1 MFPGL
6 FYVKVV
12 FSMDDATVFMLK
24 KGQTSISNLLL
35 ENYTD
40 LGLNDGEFLLL
51 LMLMKFD
58 QQKEDV
64 DLEALSKMMGKTD
77 AEIGTLLNNLIVK
90 KVVDL
95 RTVIDASGRQ
105 RDCYDLSFL
114 YEKLVQI
121 VKNQLRTRSQRQET
135 ATKEQ
140 VFDSFQK
147 EFGRPLSSIELE
159 EIRRWM
165 EEDGYSPEIILL
177 ALKEAVLSQAYN
189 FKYIDRILIS
199 WEKQNVHS
207 AMDVQRV
214 KDQREEKK
222 TKRNKKKGNANRPKI
237 PLSHW
242 SGVDKDA

>member
-1 MFPGL
+1 
-6 FYVKVV
+6 
-12 FSMDDATVFMLK
+12 MDDATVFMLK

-121 VKNQLRTRSQRQET
+121 VKNQLRTRSQKQET

-140 VFDSFQK
+140 VLTVFKKNSDDRFQA
-147 EFGRPLSSIELE
+147 LS
-159 EIRRWM
+159 
-165 EEDGYSPEIILL
+165 
-177 ALKEAVLSQAYN
+177 LKKSGAG
-189 FKYIDRILIS
+189 
-199 WEKQNVHS
+199 W
-207 AMDVQRV
+207 
-214 KDQREEKK
+214 KK
-222 TKRNKKKGNANRPKI
+222 TAIHRK
-237 PLSHW
+237 SSCWH
-242 SGVDKDA
+242 

>member
-77 AEIGTLLNNLIVK
+77 ADYNKQAIITAE
-90 KVVDL
+90 
-95 RTVIDASGRQ
+95 
-105 RDCYDLSFL
+105 DCYDLSFL

-121 VKNQLRTRSQRQET
+121 VKNQLRTRSQKQET

-222 TKRNKKKGNANRPKI
+222 TNRNKKKGNANRPKI

>member
-121 VKNQLRTRSQRQET
+121 VKNQLRTRSQKQET

-177 ALKEAVLSQAYN
+177 ALKEAVLSHTTSNILTEFLFHGKSKTFIRQWT
-189 FKYIDRILIS
+189 FSESRI
-199 WEKQNVHS
+199 S
-207 AMDVQRV
+207 AKRKKRIGTRKKAMPIVQ
-214 KDQREEKK
+214 K
-222 TKRNKKKGNANRPKI
+222 
-237 PLSHW
+237 SH
-242 SGVDKDA
+242 

>member
-1 MFPGL
+1 
-6 FYVKVV
+6 
-12 FSMDDATVFMLK
+12 
-24 KGQTSISNLLL
+24 
-35 ENYTD
+35 
-40 LGLNDGEFLLL
+40 
-51 LMLMKFD
+51 MLMKFD

-121 VKNQLRTRSQRQET
+121 VKNQLRTRSQKQET

-165 EEDGYSPEIILL
+165 EEDGYPPEIILL

-222 TKRNKKKGNANRPKI
+222 TNRNKKKGNANRPKI

>member
-121 VKNQLRTRSQRQET
+121 VKNQLRTRSQKQET

-140 VFDSFQK
+140 
-147 EFGRPLSSIELE
+147 
-159 EIRRWM
+159 
-165 EEDGYSPEIILL
+165 
-177 ALKEAVLSQAYN
+177 VLSQAYN

-222 TKRNKKKGNANRPKI
+222 TNRNKKKGNANRPKI